1 VIRIVC
7 TTDGESVL
15 RRMLGEIE
23 PIERPE
29 SGFYLCFQDDK
40 LELHRAGDPLGISI
54 SAQEIEQRLAGPFML
69 GRACGL
75 PATGLRV
82 LDAMGGLGVDALALA
97 RRGVVVDA
105 MEQHPMLWA
114 LLKDLI
120 RRTGASVNAT
130 LGDCAQLLSRGADY
144 DVIYLDPM
152 FPARR
157 KKALPGKRMQYLGAL
172 LADAAPFDP
181 GLIALAQQC
190 ARSRVVL
197 KRRLKDPLALKPDW
211 TLRGSSVRYDVFQ
224 GRLAGPAQ
232 PSRRTA

>member
-1 VIRIVC
+1 MIRIVC
-7 TTDGESVL
+7 TSEDEPEL

-23 PIERPE
+23 PIEPPE
-29 SGFYLCFQDDK
+29 SGFYLCFEKDL
-40 LELHRAGDPLGISI
+40 LELRRTGDALGISI
-54 SAQEIEQRLAGPFML
+54 SAQEIDQRLAGPFML

-75 PATGLRV
+75 PGAGLRV

-97 RRGVVVDA
+97 RAGAAVQVV
-105 MEQHPMLWA
+105 ERHPMLWA

-120 RRTGASVNAT
+120 RRTGANVSAA
-130 LGDCAQLLSRGADY
+130 LGDCADLLRDGADY

-152 FPARR
+152 FPDRR

-181 GLIALAQQC
+181 GLISLAQQC

-197 KRRLKDPLALKPDW
+197 KRRLKDPVPIKPDW
-211 TLRGSSVRYDVFQ
+211 TLRGSSVRYDVFL
-224 GRLAGPAQ
+224 GRRAGPAQ